1 MRPALGSVALAVL
14 LLAGCSTGEPA
25 SAPTTTSAT
34 PTYEIPPRPV
44 RPDEIPLKLPPK
56 NDGDTQFVLIGLT
69 KALPSLTGSH
79 IDFNAKGRFYRV
91 RVLATNNG
99 RTNVEFDTRK
109 QLLITQD
116 GATHTPDDPA
126 MTVKRQPDKFVLGA
140 GVRTE
145 FDLYYDIPADSKL
158 KALRV
163 FGGRSLTDQDDAE
176 GTDMEIPS

>member
-1 MRPALGSVALAVL
+1 MRPALGSAAVAVL

-25 SAPTTTSAT
+25 PAPSSTSAT
-34 PTYEIPPRPV
+34 PTYEIPPQPV
-44 RPDEIPLKLPPK
+44 RPDEIPLKLPLK

-79 IDFNAKGRFYRV
+79 IDFNAKGRFWRI

-99 RTNVEFDTRK
+99 RTNVDFDTRK

-116 GATHTPDDPA
+116 GATYIPDDPA

-140 GVRTE
+140 NVRVE
-145 FDLYYDIPADSKL
+145 FDLYYDIPVDAKP
-158 KALRV
+158 KALKV
-163 FGGRSLTDQDDAE
+163 FGGRTLTDQDDAE
-176 GTDMEIPS
+176 GTEMEMPS